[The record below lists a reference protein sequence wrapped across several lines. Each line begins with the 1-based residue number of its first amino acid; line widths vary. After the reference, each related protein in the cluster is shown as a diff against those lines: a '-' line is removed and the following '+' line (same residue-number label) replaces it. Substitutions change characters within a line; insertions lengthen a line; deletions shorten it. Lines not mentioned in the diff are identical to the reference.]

1 MTILN
6 RELLPRNTCFGCGH
20 DNPHGLH
27 IEVVRD
33 PGTDELL
40 RARFVP
46 GERLVGFPGI
56 THGGAIFTALDCL
69 STWVAT
75 LLGPNREAGWILRSA
90 QTTFHKPAAIG
101 KPLTLTGKVKE
112 HFGPWDPM
120 TVHTEARDAASDL
133 CVECD
138 FKVVPLTPEKLTR
151 IAGLAD
157 MPDNWRFFLTK
168 PAS

>member
-1 MTILN
+1 MLN
-6 RELLPRNTCFGCGH
+6 DDLLPRNTCFGCGH
-20 DNPHGLH
+20 DNPIGLH
-27 IEVVRD
+27 IEIVRD
-33 PGTDELL
+33 PGSDDLL
-40 RARFVP
+40 RAHFVP
-46 GERLVGFPGI
+46 SEHLVGFPGI